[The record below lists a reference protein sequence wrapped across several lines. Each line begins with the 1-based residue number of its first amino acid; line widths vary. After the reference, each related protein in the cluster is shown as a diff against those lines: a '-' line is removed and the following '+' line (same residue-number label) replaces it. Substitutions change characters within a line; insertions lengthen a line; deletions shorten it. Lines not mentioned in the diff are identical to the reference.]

1 MNSPDYMRL
10 RRSIRLK
17 GYDYTQ
23 VGAYFITVCSYG
35 RLNLFGQ
42 ASSEGVHLNEFGS
55 LVEAEWLKTGAVR
68 SNVDLDEYVIMP
80 NHFHGILIISGTVG
94 EGTARHAPTA
104 PRFGESIPSSLGAII
119 GSFKSAAT
127 RAINR
132 VRRTPGQPIWQRNY
146 YEHIIR
152 DDTSLNRIREYILT
166 NPTRWGLDRENPDR
180 NGTDEFDLWLR
191 QFRRHQGQDVLQA
204 GK

>member
-23 VGAYFITVCSYG
+23 VGVYFVTVCSYG

-42 ASSEGVHLNEFGS
+42 ASSEGVDLNEFGS
-55 LVEAEWLKTGAVR
+55 LAEAEWLKTGAVR

-80 NHFHGILIISGTVG
+80 NHFHGILMISGAVG
-94 EGTARHAPTA
+94 EGTARRAPTA
-104 PRFGESIPSSLGAII
+104 HRFGGSVPSSLGAII
-119 GSFKSAAT
+119 GSFKSATT

-132 VRRTPGQPIWQRNY
+132 IRRTPGQPIWQRNY

-166 NPTRWGLDRENPDR
+166 NPIALGVGPREPGPER
-180 NGTDEFDLWLR
+180 NR
-191 QFRRHQGQDVLQA
+191 QI
-204 GK
+204 